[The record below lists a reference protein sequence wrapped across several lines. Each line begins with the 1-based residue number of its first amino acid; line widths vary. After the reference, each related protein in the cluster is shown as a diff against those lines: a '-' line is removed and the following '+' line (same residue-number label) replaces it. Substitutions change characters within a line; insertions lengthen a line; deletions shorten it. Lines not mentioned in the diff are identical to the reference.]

1 MHTLSEENY
10 LKVIYKLSDGGSER
24 IFTSD
29 LAAALNINAASVT
42 EKMHRLS
49 DKGFIDYEKSNGV
62 TLTKAGKDVA
72 IHVVRKHRIWET
84 FLVKNLDFG
93 WEEVDEIAEQLE
105 HINSDKL
112 IERIEKLLGYPRFD
126 PHGDPI
132 PDNKGKFKKPCF
144 KSLSDIAEHN
154 SCRITGVKEDNEAFL
169 KFFKKLGLAIG
180 DVLEVKEVE
189 NYNQSLLV
197 KINHKKQIH
206 IGNDVARN
214 ILITLNDKCCVF
226 EKGINVCPAAH

>member
-10 LKVIYKLSDGGSER
+10 LKVIYKLSDNGSGR

-29 LAAALNINAASVT
+29 LASALNINAASVT
-42 EKMHRLS
+42 EKLHRLA
-49 DKGFIDYEKSNGV
+49 DKDLIDYEKSNGV
-62 TLTKAGKDVA
+62 TLTRKGKEVA
-72 IHVVRKHRIWET
+72 LRVIRKHRIWET
-84 FLVKNLDFG
+84 FLVKNLHFG

-105 HINSDKL
+105 HIKSDKL
-112 IERIEKLLGYPRFD
+112 IDRIEKLLNYPQFD

-132 PDNKGKFKKPCF
+132 PDNKGKLKKPCF
-144 KSLSDIAEHN
+144 KSLSDIAENN
-154 SCRITGVKEDNEAFL
+154 SCRITGVKEDSESFL

-180 DVLEVKEVE
+180 DTLEVKEVE
-189 NYNQSLLV
+189 SFNHSLLV

-226 EKGINVCPAAH
+226 EHGIKACPVAP

>member
-10 LKVIYKLSDGGSER
+10 LKVIYKLSEGGANR

-29 LAAALNINAASVT
+29 LALALSINAASVT
-42 EKMHRLS
+42 EKLHRLS
-49 DKGFIDYEKSNGV
+49 EKGFIDYEKSNGF
-62 TLTKAGKDVA
+62 TLTKTGKEVA
-72 IHVVRKHRIWET
+72 LHVVRKHRIWET

-112 IERIEKLLGYPRFD
+112 IDRIEKLLNYPRFD

-132 PDNKGKFKKPCF
+132 PDNKGKFRKPCF
-144 KSLSDIAEHN
+144 KSLSELSENN
-154 SCRITGVKEDNEAFL
+154 SCRITGVKEDSESFL
-169 KFFKKLGLAIG
+169 KFFKKLGLSIG
-180 DVLEVKEVE
+180 DTLEVKEVE
-189 NYNQSLLV
+189 SFNHSLLV

-206 IGNDVARN
+206 IGNDVAKN

-226 EKGINVCPAAH
+226 EHGFKSCPI

>member
-1 MHTLSEENY
+1 MSE
-10 LKVIYKLSDGGSER
+10 
-24 IFTSD
+24 
-29 LAAALNINAASVT
+29 
-42 EKMHRLS
+42 
-49 DKGFIDYEKSNGV
+49 
-62 TLTKAGKDVA
+62 
-72 IHVVRKHRIWET
+72 
-84 FLVKNLDFG
+84 
-93 WEEVDEIAEQLE
+93 
-105 HINSDKL
+105 
-112 IERIEKLLGYPRFD
+112 
-126 PHGDPI
+126 
-132 PDNKGKFKKPCF
+132 
-144 KSLSDIAEHN
+144 IAEHN

-226 EKGINVCPAAH
+226 EKGVNVCPAAH